1 MLKRELSQVIKHWGY
16 IAPFVSYPRNDTQF
30 KKLVNTLDELLA
42 ITGED
47 ENHSLMDLVDIISY
61 FIESYEN
68 NRYSSEQK
76 KSTGLD
82 ALKFLME
89 AHHLTQ
95 NDFSDIGS
103 QGVVSEI
110 LHGKRLLNL
119 RQIVVLS
126 KRFGVSPA
134 TFIDTSG

>member
-16 IAPFVSYPRNDTQF
+16 IAPFVSYPKNDAQF

-42 ITGED
+42 ITGQD
-47 ENHSLMDLVDIISY
+47 EQHPLMDLVDIISY

-68 NRYSSEQK
+68 NRYVSEQK

-82 ALKFLME
+82 ALKLLME
-89 AHHLTQ
+89 AHHLVQ
-95 NDFSDIGS
+95 SDLSDIGS

-110 LHGKRLLNL
+110 LHGKRFLNL
-119 RQIVVLS
+119 RQILVLA

-134 TFIDTSG
+134 TFIDAS